1 MRDTRLGKTDNLK
14 APIVIYYLSDTKD
27 VFRVVNEISKA
38 LGAVSIGELPYVYR
52 YSKGNDDSG
61 EVMVVCSIGKKEAC
75 ERKPKNED
83 VLSAGDFDDN
93 VKELLNGVDFFE
105 MPNGFYAVKVDIE
118 NNQEVTDLCEKL
130 LNTSADL
137 WLQMGNSAERVAFKP
152 DYIDGQYV
160 LAQYVIPCLSKD
172 NDEIKSVKGIQIP
185 VC

>member
-1 MRDTRLGKTDNLK
+1 MCIREK
-14 APIVIYYLSDTKD
+14 
-27 VFRVVNEISKA
+27 
-38 LGAVSIGELPYVYR
+38 
-52 YSKGNDDSG
+52 
-61 EVMVVCSIGKKEAC
+61 VC
-75 ERKPKNED
+75 RKPKNED
-83 VLSAGDFDDN
+83 VLSAGDFDDS

-172 NDEIKSVKGIQIP
+172 NDEIKTVMGMQIP